1 MNLNQIK
8 LKEGA
13 VLTSLSDGRKVYK
26 DVLNATYNLGAGI
39 SLTLLD
45 IIRLL
50 NTSIENAEREN
61 VIQAEDINAL
71 NTRLD
76 DLNSKLNNVISTIQ
90 SIASAVDKLQ
100 AKLDDDL
107 L

>member
-26 DVLNATYNLGAGI
+26 DVLNATYNLGGGI

-50 NTSIENAEREN
+50 NTSIENAEKAN
-61 VIQAEDINAL
+61 FIQAEDINAL
-71 NTRLD
+71 NTQLD

>member
-26 DVLNATYNLGAGI
+26 DVLNATYNLGGI

-50 NTSIENAEREN
+50 NTSIENAEKAN
-61 VIQAEDINAL
+61 VIQDDSLIAL

>member
-26 DVLNATYNLGAGI
+26 DVLNATYNLGGGI

-50 NTSIENAEREN
+50 NTSIENASHTN
-61 VIQAEDINAL
+61 DIQAEDINAL

>member
-1 MNLNQIK
+1 MKLNQIK

-26 DVLNATYNLGAGI
+26 DVLNATYNLGGGI

-50 NTSIENAEREN
+50 NTSIENASHTN
-61 VIQAEDINAL
+61 GIQDSNINAL

>member
-26 DVLNATYNLGAGI
+26 DVLNASYSLGSGI

-50 NTSIENAEREN
+50 NTSIENAEKAN

-100 AKLDDDL
+100 AKLDDNL

>member
-1 MNLNQIK
+1 MKLNQIK

-26 DVLNATYNLGAGI
+26 DVLNATYNLGGGV
-39 SLTLLD
+39 SLNLLD

-50 NTSIENAEREN
+50 NTSIENAEKVN
-61 VIQAEDINAL
+61 VIQDDSLKDLKTQL
-71 NTRLD
+71 N

-90 SIASAVDKLQ
+90 SIASAVDKIQ

>member
-61 VIQAEDINAL
+61 GIQAEDINAL

>member
-26 DVLNATYNLGAGI
+26 DVLNTTYNLGGGI

-50 NTSIENAEREN
+50 NTSIENAEKAN
-61 VIQAEDINAL
+61 VIQDDSLIAL
-71 NTRLD
+71 NIRLD

>member
-1 MNLNQIK
+1 M
-8 LKEGA
+8 
-13 VLTSLSDGRKVYK
+13 
-26 DVLNATYNLGAGI
+26 LGGGI

-50 NTSIENAEREN
+50 NTNIENAEKAN
-61 VIQAEDINAL
+61 VIQDANLQDLNA
-71 NTRLD
+71 RLD

-90 SIASAVDKLQ
+90 SIASAVDNIQ

>member
-26 DVLNATYNLGAGI
+26 DVLNAAYNLGGGI

-50 NTSIENAEREN
+50 NTSIENADN
-61 VIQAEDINAL
+61 INGIQDNNINAL
-71 NTRLD
+71 NARLD
-76 DLNSKLNNVISTIQ
+76 ELNSKLNNVISTIM

>member
-26 DVLNATYNLGAGI
+26 DVLNANYSLGNGI
-39 SLTLLD
+39 NLTLLD

-50 NTSIENAEREN
+50 NKDIEDADAIINS
-61 VIQAEDINAL
+61 QASTIKMLQAQIN
-71 NTRLD
+71 
-76 DLNSKLNNVISTIQ
+76 DLNGKLNNVISTIQ
-90 SIASAVDKLQ
+90 TIASAVDKQQ

>member
-26 DVLNATYNLGAGI
+26 DVLNATYNLGGGI

-50 NTSIENAEREN
+50 NTSIENAN
-61 VIQAEDINAL
+61 STNGIQAEAINAL
-71 NTRLD
+71 NARLD
-76 DLNSKLNNVISTIQ
+76 ELNSKLNNVISTIM

>member
-50 NTSIENAEREN
+50 NTSIENALTTN
-61 VIQAEDINAL
+61 DIQAEDINAL

>member
-26 DVLNATYNLGAGI
+26 DVLNATYNLGGGV

-50 NTSIENAEREN
+50 NTSIENAEKTN
-61 VIQAEDINAL
+61 VIQDDSLIAL

>member
-26 DVLNATYNLGAGI
+26 DVLNATYNLGGGV

-50 NTSIENAEREN
+50 NTSIESAEKAN
-61 VIQAEDINAL
+61 VIQAEDIKAL

>member
-26 DVLNATYNLGAGI
+26 DVLNAAYNLGGGI

-50 NTSIENAEREN
+50 NTSIENAN
-61 VIQAEDINAL
+61 SINGIQAEDINAL
-71 NTRLD
+71 NARLD
-76 DLNSKLNNVISTIQ
+76 ELNSKLNNVISTIM